1 MVVNKKGGNK
11 AKKQK
16 KTGDL
21 EIERELIF
29 KDVTQS
35 QEYAQVT
42 KTLGNKRFEV
52 NCFDGKT
59 RLAHARG
66 NLKKKKVFVKNSDV
80 ILVSLRDFEDAKCD
94 ILYVYTSKEVVRLKK
109 LGEISEAINIDNT
122 EGKADEDDI
131 GIDFAGSEEEEDDE
145 DVRIQLEKQKFKD
158 DFENNFKNI

>member
-1 MVVNKKGGNK
+1 MVVNKKVGNK

-16 KTGDL
+16 KQTDTDQ
-21 EIERELIF
+21 ERQLVF

-66 NLKKKKVFVKNSDV
+66 NLKKKKVFVKTSDV

-94 ILYVYTSKEVVRLKK
+94 ILYSYNVKEILRLKK
-109 LGEISEAINIDNT
+109 LGEIPDSVTIDT
-122 EGKADEDDI
+122 DVKIEEDDI
-131 GIDFAGSEEEEDDE
+131 GVDFKLSDDEEDE
-145 DVRIQLEKQKFKD
+145 DDLEKLQKEKQ
-158 DFENNFKNI
+158 NFKNDFEENFKSI